1 MRIFNLGDDG
11 SEIKGN
17 VKCAHGRVEWL
28 NLLHRGGAGVPDTRK
43 KGFGSFQ
50 SFVMWEIQFKSETEE
65 TGLYDQR
72 ISYNIEIIIK

>member
-1 MRIFNLGDDG
+1 MGIFNLGDDGG

-28 NLLHRGGAGVPDTRK
+28 NLLQRGGAGVPDTRGK

-50 SFVMWEIQFKSETEE
+50 SFGMWEIQFTETEE
-65 TGLYDQR
+65 YGTTG
-72 ISYNIEIIIK
+72 